1 MKPRHV
7 IIGVLFWAAAVGCSW
22 YILRTEL
29 TAQSSDVSELSSG
42 VTRWLSGQYRY
53 SQAACDRQLVVAL
66 GDPIFLQSENGT
78 WSQVGLATNINGQF
92 RRAPVVSKTTE
103 VLIYEDAV
111 AACGDRFQLQYHT
124 TPMSLDWV
132 VMTMIPRERQK
143 AIALLIA
150 DEWKAHQ
157 EEIMDR
163 LRPVMKEGLRKG
175 MKAVEAEL
183 PQILRN
189 HREEFRKLGDRY
201 ETEILKAE
209 VLPLVRDEILP
220 IIEEEALPLA
230 EEVGRALW
238 KRVSLLSFTYSY
250 LYDRSPLPKRD
261 ALRAEFQRFIDEV
274 ALPELRSRSHQFL
287 QVTEDI
293 VKRSMENP
301 KVKDAL
307 KRNLRRVAEDPEFH
321 ELVKAIV
328 REAVVENQTLRLEM
342 EAYRKDQETR
352 AAFGLAGD
360 RLEPVVRQI
369 GDMIFGTRDTGIT
382 PEFSRILRSQILN
395 KDRRWF
401 VMVPIERDVVP
412 GEPIEIVHA
421 DTPMIYPMGFGGND
435 QSPLTPTR

>member
-1 MKPRHV
+1 
-7 IIGVLFWAAAVGCSW
+7 L
-22 YILRTEL
+22 
-29 TAQSSDVSELSSG
+29 
-42 VTRWLSGQYRY
+42 
-53 SQAACDRQLVVAL
+53 
-66 GDPIFLQSENGT
+66 
-78 WSQVGLATNINGQF
+78 
-92 RRAPVVSKTTE
+92 VSKTTE

-111 AACGDRFQLQYHT
+111 AACGGHFQLHYHT

-132 VMTMIPRERQK
+132 VLTMIPHERQK
-143 AIALLIA
+143 QIALLIA
-150 DEWKAHQ
+150 DEWKVQQ
-157 EEIMDR
+157 EEIMHR
-163 LRPVMKEGLRKG
+163 LRPVMKDGLRKG

-183 PQILRN
+183 PQILRG
-189 HREEFRKLGDRY
+189 HREDFRKLGDRY

-220 IIEEEALPLA
+220 IIEVEALPVA

-274 ALPELRSRSHQFL
+274 ALPELRSRSDQFI

-301 KVKDAL
+301 KVKAAL

-321 ELVKAIV
+321 ELIKAIV
-328 REAVVENQTLRLEM
+328 REAIVENQTLRLEM
-342 EAYRKDQETR
+342 EAYRDDQETR

-369 GDMIFGTRDTGIT
+369 GDLIFGTRETGIT
-382 PEFSRILRSQILN
+382 PEFSRILRSQILK

-401 VMVPIERDVVP
+401 VMVPTEGAVVS
-412 GEPIEIVHA
+412 GQPIEIVYA